1 VDGDE
6 NYESVINKSSAYST
20 APANNIAVVAGLNR
34 PFFHIDLTSAVES
47 AIKNVE
53 VLVSSRPQDD
63 SSSEDHV
70 DQAKATGVE
79 KPTHS

>member
-1 VDGDE
+1 MLFRSGDAFE
-6 NYESVINKSSAYST
+6 AAINKSSAYST
-20 APANNIAVVAGLNR
+20 APQNNIAVVAGLNR

-63 SSSEDHV
+63 SSSEE
-70 DQAKATGVE
+70 QGKTTGVE
-79 KPTHS
+79 KPTVR